1 MELQH
6 LKKSVYKEM
15 SELTKA
21 LGNPNRLEIM
31 DLLAQGSAPVE
42 YIAEHTGLT
51 VANTSQHL
59 QSLKSAKLV
68 DTERRGKY
76 IYYQLANQQVFQTW
90 CALRRLSMSQNAQIN
105 QMIDEFRQSDATV
118 STISAEELIRRMEN
132 EEVMLIDVRPEDEYQ
147 KGHIQNAD
155 SMPIDRFYENLKS
168 FDKKKPI
175 VVYCRGPFCMLADEA
190 IQMLNQK
197 GYKALRLENG
207 YPDWEARGLPVENE

>member
-15 SELTKA
+15 AELTKA

-42 YIAEHTGLT
+42 YIAEHTGLS

-59 QSLKSAKLV
+59 QSLKNAKLV
-68 DTERRGKY
+68 DTDRRGKY
-76 IYYQLANQQVFQTW
+76 IYYQLANRQVFQAW
-90 CALRRLSMSQNAQIN
+90 CALRRLSMSQNAQIT
-105 QMIDEFRQSDATV
+105 QMIDEFRKSGDTV
-118 STISAEELIRRMEN
+118 STISAEELIQKMEN
-132 EEVMLIDVRPEDEYQ
+132 DEIMLIDVRPEEEFE
-147 KGHIQNAD
+147 KGHIEHAECL
-155 SMPIDRFYENLKS
+155 PIDRFYENLKS
-168 FDKKKPI
+168 LDKEKPV

-197 GYKALRLENG
+197 GFKALRLENG